1 MTEPQIAASVRTL
14 AAMFDISEST
24 VREAINKQELP
35 AYRVGRA
42 IRVFVDDGKQWMAGL
57 TRVGSEDD
65 R

>member
-1 MTEPQIAASVRTL
+1 MSEQQIAASVRTL
-14 AAMFDISEST
+14 AGLLDVSEAT
-24 VREAINKQELP
+24 IRVAINKQELP

-42 IRVFVDDGKQWMAGL
+42 IRVFVNDGEEWLRNQ